1 MTRFV
6 VVGAG
11 EAGTRAALALRDAG
25 VGPVTLVGAEPH
37 PPYER
42 PPLSKPKGAGVTIRP
57 IAASFAGIDAR
68 FGVEAQAIDRQAKT
82 IRLSDGSTVSYDRL
96 LLATGARPRA
106 LPFDRAG
113 TALALRTRGD
123 AEAIF
128 VRAKPGA
135 RAVIFGAGLI
145 GLELAAELR
154 QIGLGVTVLEAAPR
168 AMGRVLPAPVAAA
181 LVARHLREGVA
192 IRFDVKAEAIEPGR
206 VTLQD
211 GETLS
216 ANLIIAAIGVIPEA
230 GIAEA
235 ASLPTANGILTDAG
249 LRTEDPSI
257 FAAGDCA
264 AIDHPHYGRFRFE
277 TWRNACDQGALAA
290 RAMLGEEVAFA
301 VHPWFWSDQYD
312 LGLQMAGLHDPART
326 LVQRDLGSGGLIT
339 FELDQNGVL
348 RAACGLGPGLAVAK
362 DIRLAEMMIE
372 KDAKPAPDALENP
385 GTPLKALLRAQHA
398 VP

>member
-25 VGPVTLVGAEPH
+25 AAPVTLIGAEPH

-57 IAASFAGIDAR
+57 IAQTLDGIDAR
-68 FGVEAQAIDRQAKT
+68 LGIEAEAIDRAERT
-82 IRLSDGSTVSYDRL
+82 VRLSDGSSVGYDRL

-106 LPFDRAG
+106 LPFDRDGA
-113 TALALRTRGD
+113 ALVLRTRGD

-128 VRAKPGA
+128 GLAKPGA

-154 QIGLGVTVLEAAPR
+154 QLGLAVTVLEAAPR
-168 AMGRVLPAPVAAA
+168 AMGRVLPAPIAAE
-181 LVARHLREGVA
+181 LVARHVEEGVG
-192 IRFDVKAEAIEPGR
+192 IRFDAQAEAVAPGR
-206 VTLQD
+206 VTLMG
-211 GETLS
+211 GEALL
-216 ANLIIAAIGVIPEA
+216 ADLVIAAIGVIPNTALAEEA
-230 GIAEA
+230 G
-235 ASLPTANGILTDAG
+235 LPTANGIVTDAG
-249 LRTEDPSI
+249 LRTEDPAI

-290 RAMLGEEVAFA
+290 RAMLGEDVAFA

-312 LGLQMAGLHDPART
+312 LGLQMVGLHDPART
-326 LVQRDLGSGGLIT
+326 LVRRELADGGSIS
-339 FELDQNGVL
+339 FELDQGGVL
-348 RAACGLGPGLAVAK
+348 RAACGLGPGVSVAK

-372 KDAKPAPDALENP
+372 KTARPALDAL
-385 GTPLKALLRAQHA
+385 GDQATSLKALLRAA
-398 VP
+398 